1 MGCLG
6 DKEEKEEEDPL
17 SEKVFEYIR
26 NNLEGN
32 LVKQTT
38 LNAEL
43 NSIKMKYENNSEAT
57 PEQVV
62 KEYSELL
69 IRLTNTKT
77 EKESNDIRGLLTNE
91 MKLVNN
97 NYTSF
102 YIQLLEKLQ
111 GLNDYSSIKNSLDK
125 DKELK
130 DAINENEEALIK
142 VFEELESHGITEMS
156 ELPFEK
162 FKELCQKHG
171 VKMTDEQLK
180 KYLKLLGE
188 DPEDDLDIS
197 EDIKQKLEGNPELIA
212 LIEVNVIVLKKKMQ
226 KINREGINVSTL
238 TLEDYKK
245 LCKESGVKLKEKE
258 IEEIFVLIQINFVG
272 FLCYMDKVEKKK
284 KKKKESLLSR
294 ARKLHSLAK
303 IDLQILP
310 VASKLERNF

>member
-77 EKESNDIRGLLTNE
+77 EKESNDIRGLLINE
-91 MKLVNN
+91 IKLVNN

>member
-77 EKESNDIRGLLTNE
+77 EKESNDIRGLLINE
-91 MKLVNN
+91 IKLVNN

-212 LIEVNVIVLKKKMQ
+212 LIEVNVIVLRKKMQ